1 MKILNRKKFPFSF
14 VKREFLL
21 ILQPYYI
28 HGMPE
33 RKNDT
38 DIKLFANYLGERREE
53 IWKYIESCLA
63 EYKQT
68 DKEILRMMGQSMYDG
83 LLEEHWSIVEDY
95 PRRKGKYLRPG
106 LVLLMAE
113 ALGVKKEKALCTAAA
128 MQTSEDWILVHDDLV
143 DRSLERRGEKALHRI
158 VGEEIAVNAGD
169 TLHECMHRILNRN
182 YGILDTAL
190 ASRVQQEFFRMLS
203 RTCFGQYAEI
213 KWMQEDRQD
222 MTEADVIFTISGKT
236 VYYTIA
242 GPLRLGAILA
252 GASDE
257 QLHKIY
263 EFSYPLG
270 LCFQIRDDVLDLTS
284 DFEGLKK
291 QVCNDIY
298 EGKRTLIL
306 LHLLRT
312 AKGEELEKI
321 QSILAKPRE
330 LKTLDEV
337 LYIKKKMLDH
347 GSISYAD
354 GLAEKYAAEAMA
366 KLDNIDFIWDGKF
379 KELFRSMVEFILKRG
394 K

>member
-1 MKILNRKKFPFSF
+1 M
-14 VKREFLL
+14 
-21 ILQPYYI
+21 
-28 HGMPE
+28 
-33 RKNDT
+33 
-38 DIKLFANYLGERREE
+38 
-53 IWKYIESCLA
+53 
-63 EYKQT
+63 
-68 DKEILRMMGQSMYDG
+68 
-83 LLEEHWSIVEDY
+83 
-95 PRRKGKYLRPG
+95 
-106 LVLLMAE
+106 
-113 ALGVKKEKALCTAAA
+113 
-128 MQTSEDWILVHDDLV
+128 
-143 DRSLERRGEKALHRI
+143 
-158 VGEEIAVNAGD
+158 
-169 TLHECMHRILNRN
+169 
-182 YGILDTAL
+182 
-190 ASRVQQEFFRMLS
+190 
-203 RTCFGQYAEI
+203 
-213 KWMQEDRQD
+213 
-222 MTEADVIFTISGKT
+222 
-236 VYYTIA
+236 
-242 GPLRLGAILA
+242 
-252 GASDE
+252 
-257 QLHKIY
+257 HKIY